1 MSIFSAFSRNTQAQ
15 QNQEHAQQQQQQQHG
30 QHDSKISSDVAGS
43 TRLMSD
49 TQVESAAKGYY
60 QTAPAPSSSL
70 GAINAQ
76 SSGVS
81 DFLSQVDFSSP
92 ELNPVVNSGG
102 IEYLTMEDGP
112 THTGGVMPSR
122 GWSDDLCYGTG
133 TMYVM
138 GLSTGGVWGFFEG
151 MRSQHGHNFKL
162 RLNSVLN
169 SMTRRGPF
177 VANSL
182 GVLAMFYSTINYSI
196 GRYRGK
202 RDQYNSMGA
211 AAISGMLFKI
221 GGGPRASLIS
231 GLICTGVVGTY
242 QACLNAYNSY
252 NDNKKNVEYA
262 VLSTPTEPQ
271 LS

>member
-1 MSIFSAFSRNTQAQ
+1 
-15 QNQEHAQQQQQQQHG
+15 
-30 QHDSKISSDVAGS
+30 
-43 TRLMSD
+43 MSD
-49 TQVESAAKGYY
+49 NQVESAAKGYY
-60 QTAPAPSSSL
+60 QTTPASSSL
-70 GAINAQ
+70 GASQVQ

-92 ELNPVVNSGG
+92 ELNPVASTRG
-102 IEYLTMEDGP
+102 IEYLTIEDGP

-138 GLSTGGVWGFFEG
+138 GLSTGGVWGFLEG

-182 GVLAMFYSTINYSI
+182 GVLAMFYNTINYTI
-196 GRYRGK
+196 GSYRGK
-202 RDQYNSMGA
+202 RDQYNSIGA

-221 GGGPRASLIS
+221 GGGPRASIIS
-231 GLICTGVVGTY
+231 GLVCTGAVGTY
-242 QACLNAYNSY
+242 QACLTAYNNY
-252 NDNKKNVEYA
+252 KEKKNVEY
-262 VLSTPTEPQ
+262 VSLTSPSEPQ

>member
-1 MSIFSAFSRNTQAQ
+1 MSIFSVFSRNAQAQ
-15 QNQEHAQQQQQQQHG
+15 QDQQQTQQQQQQPTAQHNG
-30 QHDSKISSDVAGS
+30 PTSLDVASS
-43 TRLMSD
+43 TKLMSD
-49 TQVESAAKGYY
+49 SQVESAAKGYY
-60 QTAPAPSSSL
+60 QTTPASSSI
-70 GAINAQ
+70 GASQVQ

-92 ELNPVVNSGG
+92 ELNPVTSPGG
-102 IEYLTMEDGP
+102 IEYLTIEDGP

-138 GLSTGGVWGFFEG
+138 GLSTGGVWGLLEG

-182 GVLAMFYSTINYSI
+182 GVLAMFYNTINYSI
-196 GRYRGK
+196 GSYRGK
-202 RDQYNSMGA
+202 RDRYNSIGA
-211 AAISGMLFKI
+211 AAISGVLFKI
-221 GGGPRASLIS
+221 GGGPRASIIS
-231 GLICTGVVGTY
+231 GLICTGAVGTY
-242 QACLNAYNSY
+242 QACLTAYNNY
-252 NDNKKNVEYA
+252 KEKKSAEYIP
-262 VLSTPTEPQ
+262 LTSPSEPQ